1 MFGSV
6 FGVAETLLWKCWGFL
21 LAGIHLLRWHFKSPL
36 MFWNPFVPNCHSRKK
51 HVLNLYPRQRIY
63 TMAKVASTT
72 PKKIPS
78 IHKLTGATRNHIY
91 EYVYEALLPSSP
103 LGIATLNTHALSLD
117 PLPIFKGQRDNHNCQ
132 HQWTKNNRL
141 DWGIQP
147 ALANTNNPGKLLK
160 QTFQWG
166 LFSGKAN
173 KNNTHIP

>member
-21 LAGIHLLRWHFKSPL
+21 LAGITRLCWHFKSPL

-72 PKKIPS
+72 PTNIPS
-78 IHKLTGATRNHIY
+78 IRKLTGPTRNHT
-91 EYVYEALLPSSP
+91 YVYEALLPSSP

-117 PLPIFKGQRDNHNCQ
+117 PLPICKGQRDNHNCQ

-147 ALANTNNPGKLLK
+147 ALAHTKTENCWGN
-160 QTFQWG
+160 FQWG
-166 LFSGKAN
+166 IFSGKAN
-173 KNNTHIP
+173 P